1 MNFGFK
7 MAVAEMLKAFVNHT
21 VKGSR
26 RKHSKMEELQYYQN
40 GKAWL
45 SKSHAVN
52 LAGEVISSLTL
63 TSVVPRGMQSN
74 KKNIKSN
81 I

>member
-1 MNFGFK
+1 MNFGLK
-7 MAVAEMLKAFVNHT
+7 MTVAEMLKAFDTH
-21 VKGSR
+21 R
-26 RKHSKMEELQYYQN
+26 KMEELQYYQY
-40 GKAWL
+40 GIAWL

-63 TSVVPRGMQSN
+63 KSVVPRGMQSN

>member
-26 RKHSKMEELQYYQN
+26 RKHSKTL
-40 GKAWL
+40 KAISNQ
-45 SKSHAVN
+45 SKC
-52 LAGEVISSLTL
+52 
-63 TSVVPRGMQSN
+63 QQ
-74 KKNIKSN
+74 
-81 I
+81 